1 MTICSCRARRFA
13 SFNLRNT
20 GSVAVF
26 AGRGC
31 WSVEEH
37 RVSIDLFPERVA
49 CGAGH
54 FFMTTLQRKLCLVV
68 IEERGTPLV
77 AVVTSGAIACAC
89 AELSRMWVFVAF
101 YAGSR
106 GIGELNMHHVEFHV
120 WRLVAIGTGHRA
132 MGTNERK
139 MRSRVVEFGEVFP
152 LPCGVTRDAT

>member
-1 MTICSCRARRFA
+1 M
-13 SFNLRNT
+13 
-20 GSVAVF
+20 AVF

-77 AVVTSGAIACAC
+77 AVVTSGAITCAS

-101 YAGSR
+101 YAGLR

-120 WRLVAIGTGHRA
+120 RRLVAIGTGHRT
-132 MGTNERK
+132 MRTNERK
-139 MRSRVVEFGEVFP
+139 MCSRVVEFRKVFP
-152 LPCGVTRDAT
+152 LTCGVTSDASEGLA